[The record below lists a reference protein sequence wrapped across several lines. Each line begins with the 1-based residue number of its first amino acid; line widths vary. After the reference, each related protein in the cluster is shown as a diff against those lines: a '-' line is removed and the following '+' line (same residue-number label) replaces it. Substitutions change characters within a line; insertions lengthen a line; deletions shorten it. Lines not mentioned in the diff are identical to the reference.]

1 MEKLPVMSTTYLGL
15 RAAVKMERKKKI
27 KEATAETT
35 TIVETTTATEA
46 VTGTT
51 TARIS
56 RRIAH
61 TTAKAGMDP
70 VNKDAVIND

>member
-15 RAAVKMERKKKI
+15 RAAVKMERKKKT

-35 TIVETTTATEA
+35 TIVVITTATEVA
-46 VTGTT
+46 TGTT
-51 TARIS
+51 TARIT

-61 TTAKAGMDP
+61 TTAKAEMDP
-70 VNKDAVIND
+70 VNKDAMIND